1 LYWLYVLRSLKD
13 ERLYTGIAAD
23 RRERLREHNAGGVR
37 STRSRRPFVL
47 VYSEPFETREIR
59 WPASVTL
66 KTPEGGAL
74 KQRLVRIAESK
85 DNKV

>member
-1 LYWLYVLRSLKD
+1 MYWLYVLRSLKD

-47 VYSEPFETREIR
+47 VYSEPFETKQMR

-66 KTPEGGAL
+66 KRLKEAL
-74 KQRLVRIAESK
+74 TQRLVRIAESK
-85 DNKV
+85 DNKI